1 MPKLDELKR
10 TFAQGRI
17 SRRGFMEGALA
28 LGMTV
33 AGATGFMSKVEAAT
47 PKRGGTFKL
56 GLGGASTTD
65 SLDPATFISTFTQ
78 IGLNFGVHNNLTEVN
93 ADGEVIPELA
103 ESFEASRD
111 AKTWTFRLRK
121 GVEYHNGKSLEADD
135 VIASIQHH
143 RGEKS
148 KSAAKPLLKDI
159 TSIEAPDK
167 HTVVVKLANGNAD
180 FPFVMNDY
188 HIPILPSKDGKIDWQ
203 AGVGAG
209 AYILGDHDW
218 GVRMELKRNP
228 NYWKG
233 DKRAHFDEAVL
244 LGLSDSAARQNA
256 LITGEVHAINRV
268 DLKTAHLL
276 GRNPG
281 VVIDD
286 ITGNQ
291 HYTIPM
297 NTTLAPFDNNEVRL
311 ALKHAIDREA
321 LVKKILSGHGSPAN
335 DHPIGPG
342 QRFFN
347 KELAQRT
354 YDPDKAKFH
363 LKKAGLENLKVDLHS
378 ANTAFAGAVDA
389 AVLYQAAA
397 KGAGIEINVV
407 RSADDGYWTNVWMKQ
422 PWSMSYWGGRPTE
435 DWMFTV
441 GYAAGGAWN
450 ESFWSND
457 RFMKL
462 LIEAR
467 AELDED
473 KRRTMYYEMQQIVR
487 DDGGS
492 VIPMYAN
499 NVDARSKKIA
509 HGGKLASNWELDGWK
524 CLERWWFA

>member
-1 MPKLDELKR
+1 MSKLDQLKK
-10 TFAQGRI
+10 TFSDGRI

-28 LGMTV
+28 LGMTMT
-33 AGATGFMSKVEAAT
+33 GATGFMSAVEAAT

-78 IGLNFGVHNNLTEVN
+78 IGLNFGVHNNLTEVD
-93 ADGEVIPELA
+93 ADGNAVPELA
-103 ESFEASRD
+103 ESFEASKD
-111 AKTWTFRLRK
+111 AKTWTFRIRK
-121 GVEYHNGKSLEADD
+121 GVEYHNGKSVEAADA
-135 VIASIQHH
+135 IASIQHH
-143 RGEKS
+143 RGEES

-159 TSIEAPDK
+159 ESIEAPDK
-167 HTVVVKLANGNAD
+167 HTLVVKLANGNAD

-188 HIPILPSKDGKIDWQ
+188 HIPILPSKDGKIDWK
-203 AGVGAG
+203 AGVGCG
-209 AYILGDHDW
+209 PFVLGEHNP

-233 DKRAHFDEAVL
+233 DARGHFDEAELV
-244 LGLSDSAARQNA
+244 GISDVAARHNA
-256 LITGEVHAINRV
+256 LVTGEVHAINRV

-297 NTTLAPFDNNEVRL
+297 NTTVAPFDNADVRL
-311 ALKHAIDREA
+311 ALKYAIDRPA

-342 QRFFN
+342 QRYFN
-347 KELAQRT
+347 ADLEQRM
-354 YDPDKAKFH
+354 YDPEKAKFH
-363 LKKAGLENLKVDLHS
+363 LKKAGMENLKVDLHC

-389 AVLYQAAA
+389 AILYKEAA
-397 KGAGIEINVV
+397 KAAGIDINVA
-407 RSADDGYWTNVWMKQ
+407 READDGYWVNVWMKK

-457 RFMKL
+457 RFMEL
-462 LIEAR
+462 LVAAR
-467 AELDED
+467 AELDQD
-473 KRRTMYYEMQQIVR
+473 KRRAMYHEMQQLVS

-499 NVDARSKKIA
+499 NVDGRSTKIA
-509 HGGKLASNWELDGWK
+509 HGGKLAANWELDGWK